1 MAVVGVQVLLE
12 VLVAHLVE
20 VLEFAEIISLL
31 LKSVVCKMNE
41 FVAQII

>member
-1 MAVVGVQVLLE
+1 MAVVSVQVLLE

-31 LKSVVCKMNE
+31 LNSVVCKMNE